1 MDTFF
6 IDQTILEFLDGSFAS
21 IHKNRDL
28 VMRDM
33 PLLESKLALVNSALA
48 EQKAVCTQD
57 QQSEILVDKQECD
70 VRPTDQEAVATS
82 QTNNMGKKSRNA
94 LDSSTLANVS
104 KSHGQTTK
112 DLLTEEEAADY
123 LKVHRVSLKRWR
135 LAQKGPRYV
144 DLGPRQ
150 KRYEQIDLDNFADQ
164 LKKGGLDAK
173 TA

>member
-70 VRPTDQEAVATS
+70 VRPTDKQHGQKKQERPRFLNAC
-82 QTNNMGKKSRNA
+82 QRIKKSWPNNQGFINGRR
-94 LDSSTLANVS
+94 S
-104 KSHGQTTK
+104 
-112 DLLTEEEAADY
+112 
-123 LKVHRVSLKRWR
+123 
-135 LAQKGPRYV
+135 
-144 DLGPRQ
+144 
-150 KRYEQIDLDNFADQ
+150 
-164 LKKGGLDAK
+164 GGLSQGSSGQFEALEISPK
-173 TA
+173 GSEIR